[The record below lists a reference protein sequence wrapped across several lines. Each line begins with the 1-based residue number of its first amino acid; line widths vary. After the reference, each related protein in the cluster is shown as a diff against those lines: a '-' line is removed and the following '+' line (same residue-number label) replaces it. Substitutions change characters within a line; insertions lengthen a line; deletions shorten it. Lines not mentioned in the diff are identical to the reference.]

1 MTVSPV
7 TPESPEAVAGLVDA
21 ATIGCGLLIVLL
33 KILLRWSLTK
43 GPAASVPACG
53 IDFLNGSVVVPFC
66 LMLGSPFAPMFSPTI
81 VAYLRSGSP
90 AMTALA
96 GGIGL
101 FFVLGELCREIKL
114 SV

>member
-1 MTVSPV
+1 MTVAPV
-7 TPESPEAVAGLVDA
+7 ASESSETVAGLVDA
-21 ATIGCGLLIVLL
+21 ATIACGLLIVVV
-33 KILLRWSLTK
+33 KILLRWRFVK
-43 GPAASVPACG
+43 GLAVSVPACG

-66 LMLGSPFAPMFSPTI
+66 LMLGSPFAPMFSPTVVI
-81 VAYLRSGSP
+81 YLKSGSP

-101 FFVLGELCREIKL
+101 FFVLGELCREFKV